1 LQEAR
6 NTDAT
11 VDIDSLING
20 AINGDADD
28 FGRLYDLYVDRVYR
42 HIYYRVGNTADTED
56 LTQQVFLK
64 AWKAIGRYQKR
75 TSPFLAWM
83 MKICHNLIID
93 YYRLKKDVTYLDSEW
108 EFEDSNSSPELLAEE
123 RVDQQQ
129 LRKVILQLPYDQ
141 QQVILMSFIEGFT
154 YTEIA
159 ATLGKREG
167 TIRVILHRAL
177 KKMKQIMESENLLD

>member
-1 LQEAR
+1 MQEAR
-6 NTDAT
+6 NTDVT
-11 VDIDSLING
+11 VDVDSLING
-20 AINGDADD
+20 AISGDADD

-64 AWKAIGRYQKR
+64 AWKAIGRYRKG
-75 TSPFLAWM
+75 TSPFLAWI
-83 MKICHNLIID
+83 MKISHNLIID
-93 YYRLKKDVTYLDSEW
+93 YYRLKKDVAYLDDEW
-108 EFEDSNSSPELLAEE
+108 AFEDTDSSPERLAEE
-123 RVDQQQ
+123 HVTQQQ

-154 YTEIA
+154 YAEIA
-159 ATLGKREG
+159 SALEKREG

-177 KKMKQIMESENLLD
+177 KKMKQIMESENLVD